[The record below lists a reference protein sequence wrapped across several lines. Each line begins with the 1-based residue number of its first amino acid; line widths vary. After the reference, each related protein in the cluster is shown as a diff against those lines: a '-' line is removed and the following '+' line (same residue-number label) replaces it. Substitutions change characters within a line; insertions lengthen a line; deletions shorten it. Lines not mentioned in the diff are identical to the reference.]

1 MAHRGP
7 RVLNRESLIKYF
19 FLSHFTKVPH
29 GEDVPRILL
38 EVALDRL
45 LSQPDMV
52 YILQS
57 GTFQALKE
65 YVLQSVYV
73 YILELVGKK
82 GLNYWPYR
90 DFVREN
96 TWNDALANL
105 RGCSLSFSVGLLS
118 GKMKAKVDVGH
129 TSALLKGVSDLF
141 NKVSG
146 YDVPPAM
153 YYDFDYKKTPMWVVS
168 FSVKRSFDSRSD
180 ILYVSGDYVMRS
192 KAPKSGVAC
201 MFSTIEGFSYLFG
214 NGAYDVMGE
223 IESKVMQLN
232 YDEWYTWLKI
242 MPLQM
247 ATKYHSHKYG
257 YGEMKF
263 DGVTEKQGKRVMRMT
278 IVPHIR
284 LAKDNKYSYFM
295 CFGPHQLEEFFLS
308 EMRSDNGMLSDCA
321 VFQMLPSYYG
331 VIVPNESNVMCW

>member
-19 FLSHFTKVPH
+19 FLSPFTKVPH
-29 GEDVPRILL
+29 GEDVPRIVL
-38 EVALDRL
+38 EVALGRL
-45 LSQPDMV
+45 LSQPDMI

-57 GTFQALKE
+57 GTFQALKA

-96 TWNDALANL
+96 IGNDALANL

-118 GKMKAKVDVGH
+118 EKVKAKVAVGNS
-129 TSALLKGVSDLF
+129 SALLRGIPDLF
-141 NKVSG
+141 SMVG
-146 YDVPPAM
+146 TCDVPPAM
-153 YYDFDYKKTPMWVVS
+153 YYDFDYKKTPMWVAS
-168 FSVKRSFDSRSD
+168 FPVKHGFDSRSD

-192 KAPKSGVAC
+192 KAPKGGIAC
-201 MFSTIEGFSYLFG
+201 MFSALEGFSYLFG
-214 NGAYDVMGE
+214 NGAYDVLGE
-223 IESKVMQLN
+223 IESKVMQLK

-247 ATKYHSHKYG
+247 AAKYISPQYG

-263 DGVTEKQGKRVMRMT
+263 DDVTEKQGKRVMRMT

-284 LAKDNKYSYFM
+284 LGKDEKYSYFM
-295 CFGPHQLEEFFLS
+295 CFGPNHLYEFFLS
-308 EMRSDNGMLSDCA
+308 EMKPGGILSDCA
-321 VFQMLPSYYG
+321 VFKMLPSYYV
-331 VIVPNESNVMCW
+331 VIVPNDSNVMCW